1 MNEPHHVR
9 WKSMISLGVIS
20 VLLGLFM
27 LFFSN
32 FATQVFVALTG
43 FAIILLSAIFI
54 VEGLCIDAEG
64 WPRWGIL
71 SLGALGFILGV
82 ASIAVPSLLI
92 FSTGVILGIFFLIYG
107 IGELAIGVGIVF
119 VETMVR
125 LVFIMLGILS
135 MVVGIFLVLNPTIG
149 LDIFVWL
156 VGLYLLVLGLMR
168 IAHGLNE
175 RDAEQKITIK
185 HL

>member
-9 WKSMISLGVIS
+9 WKSMISLGIIG
-20 VLLGLFM
+20 VLLGLLM

-32 FATQVFVALTG
+32 FATQIIVALAG
-43 FAIILLSAIFI
+43 IAIILLSAIFI

-71 SLGALGFILGV
+71 AFGALGLVLGIT
-82 ASIAVPSLLI
+82 SIAVPSVLI
-92 FSTGVILGIFFLIYG
+92 FSTGVILGIFFMIYG

-125 LVFIMLGILS
+125 MVFIMLGIFS
-135 MVVGIFLVLNPTIG
+135 IIVGLFLIINPTIG
-149 LDIFVWL
+149 LDIFIWL

-175 RDAEQKITIK
+175 RDAEQKVTIK